1 MKTSILTLA
10 LSSALLTAGCSV
22 RDCGSDSA
30 YLQVEP
36 AGAFVVPEG
45 VTLAPASPAYLIPRG
60 GEGELVLG
68 EDYTDA
74 QGKTRRGCLYEPPRM
89 DLPPEPAAPAPE
101 EEGLGDQG

>member
-1 MKTSILTLA
+1 MKKT
-10 LSSALLTAGCSV
+10 LLTVALFSVLLTTGCSV

-30 YLQVEP
+30 YLRTAP
-36 AGAFVVPEG
+36 TGAFVVPEG

-74 QGKTRRGCLYEPPRM
+74 QGKTRRGCLYEPPRL
-89 DLPPEPAAPAPE
+89 DLPEEPAPAAE
-101 EEGLGDQG
+101 DEGLGDQG